1 MTRKNKIRQNI
12 KKIVPKNSSL
22 DNILNGELCENVLLD
37 KILESDLFEDVTL
50 EINGQSFPLYNKSNE
65 EYNMIWEKYSDT
77 GKNKLYQRDFLFL
90 IYHKNLYN
98 GRLHKIQIINY
109 IKKHF
114 VTRYEFDK
122 IGMTHLMCACLY
134 SQNDSNLELV
144 KLFISGFNI
153 YKTDN
158 TDRSAIAYS
167 LKNPGN
173 IKIIKFL
180 LNYLKDFRP
189 YNYSRIVNDTFINWS
204 KTDYLP
210 DIGMAKILLDAGAF
224 INYKDLNNSTV
235 LINII
240 NNEKYGDITEL
251 VKFLL
256 VNGIDVY
263 AKTTISPS
271 DNYKK
276 KTISP
281 NDVFVQN
288 TKWTNYIGKKLVESI
303 EFNGVP
309 IYPMYD
315 VSDEKPKYDIMD
327 HLVERYHRD
336 SNKKIISML
345 YDYGYRKLPNT
356 KNELIMNFTKNIIDD
371 IDFRESY
378 FRKIKGDLIE
388 KQNEII
394 YKPGSL
400 RFEIIKSSWELHSG
414 ITVNLNNNIFNK
426 FGINNK
432 IELKK
437 VICDVYSGVY

>member
-1 MTRKNKIRQNI
+1 MTRKNKIRHNI
-12 KKIVPKNSSL
+12 KKIIPKNSPFDNVFDDKL
-22 DNILNGELCENVLLD
+22 IDNKLIDDKVLHNILEG
-37 KILESDLFEDVTL
+37 DLFEDVTL
-50 EINGQSFPLYNKSNE
+50 EINGQSFPLYNKFNK
-65 EYNMIWEKYSDT
+65 EYNMIWETLSDT
-77 GKNKLYQRDFLFL
+77 GKNKLYQRDYLFL

-114 VTRYEFDK
+114 ITRYEFDK
-122 IGMTHLMCACLY
+122 IGMTHLMCACIY

-158 TDRSAIAYS
+158 TDRSALVYS
-167 LKNPGN
+167 LKNSGN

-180 LNYLKDFRP
+180 LNYLKDFEP
-189 YNYSRIVNDTFINWS
+189 YNYSRIINDTFINWS

-210 DIGMAKILLDAGAF
+210 DINMAKILLDAGAF

-240 NNEKYGDITEL
+240 NNKKYGDVTEL

-256 VNGIDVY
+256 VNNIDIYV
-263 AKTTISPS
+263 KTTI
-271 DNYKK
+271 N
-276 KTISP
+276 P
-281 NDVFVQN
+281 NDVIVQN
-288 TKWTNYIGKKLVESI
+288 IKWTNYVSKKLVESI
-303 EFNGVP
+303 EFDGIP
-309 IYPMYD
+309 MYPMYD
-315 VSDEKPKYDIMD
+315 VSDEEPKYDIMD
-327 HLVERYHRD
+327 HLIERYHRD

-388 KQNEII
+388 KQNEIL
-394 YKPGSL
+394 YKPVSL
-400 RFEIIKSSWELHSG
+400 RSEIIKLSWNLHSG
-414 ITVNLNNNIFNK
+414 IPANLNNNIFNH
-426 FGINNK
+426 FGINNE